1 MMYQVHWVSEAEEEL
16 AAVWIR
22 AGDRDLITRTA
33 FSIDRML
40 EDNPEI
46 VGESRSGDHRI
57 LLIPPLG
64 VTFSVSLQNRTVLV
78 LNVWRFDP
86 RRQNP

>member
-1 MMYQVHWVSEAEEEL
+1 MRYQVHWVSEAEEEL
-16 AAVWIR
+16 ASIWVR
-22 AGDRDLITRTA
+22 AEDRDLITRTA

-40 EDNPEI
+40 GNNPENA
-46 VGESRSGDHRI
+46 GESRSGDRRV

-64 VTFSVSLQNRTVLV
+64 VTFSVSPQDRVVLV
-78 LNVWRFDP
+78 LNVWRFDQ